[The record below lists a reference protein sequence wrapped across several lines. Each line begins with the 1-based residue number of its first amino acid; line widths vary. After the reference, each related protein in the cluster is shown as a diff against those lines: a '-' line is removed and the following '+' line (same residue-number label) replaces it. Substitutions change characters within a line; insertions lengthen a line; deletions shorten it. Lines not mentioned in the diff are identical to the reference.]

1 MEWEGDAM
9 SMVTDPIATAD
20 LAQREVRTGER
31 DGETTRIVVAR
42 RTYATERT
50 DLWDA
55 VTNPQRLP
63 RWFLPV
69 TGDLR
74 VGGRYQLEG
83 NAGGT
88 VERCDEPERLAVTWE
103 YAEQVSWVTI
113 TLTPSDEGTTLE
125 VAHEA
130 PVDPAFW
137 AQFGP
142 GATGVGWELGL
153 VGLGLHLETGAPV
166 DPEVARSWPT
176 TPDGI
181 AFVRHVAD
189 RWARAAVADGDEPTA
204 AGDAAEN
211 TVVFYTVAPEP

>member
-1 MEWEGDAM
+1 MLI
-9 SMVTDPIATAD
+9 DPITTAD
-20 LAQREVRTGER
+20 LVQREVRTGDR
-31 DGETTRIVVAR
+31 DGDATRIVVAR
-42 RTYATERT
+42 RTYATDQAE
-50 DLWDA
+50 LWDA
-55 VTNPQRLP
+55 VTNPDRLP

-69 TGDLR
+69 TGELR

-88 VERCDEPERLAVTWE
+88 VERCDEPERFAVTWE
-103 YAEQVSWVTI
+103 YGGQVSWVTV
-113 TLTPSDEGTTLE
+113 TLSPVDDGTTLE

-166 DPEVARSWPT
+166 DPEEAIAWPT
-176 TPDGI
+176 TPDGV
-181 AFVRHVAD
+181 AFVRHVAAG
-189 RWARAAVADGDEPTA
+189 WARAAVADGDDA
-204 AGDAAEN
+204 AAADDAAEN
-211 TVVFYTVAPEP
+211 TVVFYTVEPEA